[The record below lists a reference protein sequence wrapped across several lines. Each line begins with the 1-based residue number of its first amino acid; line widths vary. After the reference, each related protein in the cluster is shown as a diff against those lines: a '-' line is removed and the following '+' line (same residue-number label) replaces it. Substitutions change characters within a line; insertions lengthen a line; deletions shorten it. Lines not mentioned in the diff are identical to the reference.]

1 MIDVK
6 KVRLMTKISMYENG
20 QGRKDLKMNR
30 SKMSTYIS
38 MKVIETILC
47 VTIAYLIAAGLYSTR
62 YVTMIV
68 TEGFGKFRNIAA
80 ALLAIYLILLVLSVA
95 MTYFYHKDKYRK
107 AYSRIVQYDKNLAS
121 LEEYISDNTGE
132 AEVPGEKNEEEII

>member
-20 QGRKDLKMNR
+20 QGKKDLKMNR

-38 MKVIETILC
+38 MKVIESILC
-47 VTIAYLIAAGLYSTR
+47 VTIAYLIVAGLYSTR

-68 TEGFGKFRNIAA
+68 TEGFGEFRNIAA
-80 ALLAIYLILLVLSVA
+80 ALLAIYLILLVLSVI

-107 AYSRIVQYDKNLAS
+107 AYSRIVQYDKDLAR
-121 LEEYISDNTGE
+121 LEELISDNTEG
-132 AEVPGEKNEEEII
+132 AEVPEEKKEEEVI

>member
-20 QGRKDLKMNR
+20 QGKKDLKMNR

-38 MKVIETILC
+38 MKVIESILC
-47 VTIAYLIAAGLYSTR
+47 VTIAYLIVAGLYSTR

-68 TEGFGKFRNIAA
+68 TEGFGEFRNIAA
-80 ALLAIYLILLVLSVA
+80 ALLAIYLILLVLSVI

-107 AYSRIVQYDKNLAS
+107 AYSRIVQYDKDLAR
-121 LEEYISDNTGE
+121 LEELISDNTEGV
-132 AEVPGEKNEEEII
+132 EVPEEKKEEEVI

>member
-20 QGRKDLKMNR
+20 QGKKDLKMNR

-38 MKVIETILC
+38 MKVIESVLC
-47 VTIAYLIAAGLYSTR
+47 VTIAYLIVAGLYSTR

-68 TEGFGKFRNIAA
+68 TEGFDKFRNIAV
-80 ALLAIYLILLVLSVA
+80 ALLAIYLILLALSVT

-107 AYSRIVQYDKNLAS
+107 AYRRIIQYDKNLAA
-121 LEEYISDNTGE
+121 LEEYMSDNTEGSKD
-132 AEVPGEKNEEEII
+132 PGEKKEEEIL

>member
-20 QGRKDLKMNR
+20 QGKKDLKMNR

-38 MKVIETILC
+38 MKVIESILC
-47 VTIAYLIAAGLYSTR
+47 VTIAYLIVAGLYSTR

-68 TEGFGKFRNIAA
+68 TEGLGGFRNIAA
-80 ALLAIYLILLVLSVA
+80 ALLAIYLILLVLSVT

-107 AYSRIVQYDKNLAS
+107 AYSRIVQYDKDLAR
-121 LEEYISDNTGE
+121 LEELISDNTEG
-132 AEVPGEKNEEEII
+132 AEDPEEKKEEEVI